1 MDEKAK
7 AAAAPTKAAP
17 PKGPASSVST
27 NSLVTLIGAAMVI
40 MSVLGPMCFD
50 TGDCGKKAAA
60 TPAVHGDIPVDGAL
74 DDADDEFDVPAA
86 ASSRPKKVAKHGMDD
101 PNLAALPVDGRV
113 HVSLCVTPCAPP
125 VSAPRVLPP
134 LTPVSPPRAPPRATA
149 ATPDSTGAASTRWR
163 KALLST
169 CPWKCITTS
178 TRLPRCGLPSQASC
192 QAPCCPS
199 SSSSPSATSSAP

>member
-101 PNLAALPVDGRV
+101 PNLAAPPVDGRV
-113 HVSLCVTPCAPP
+113 HVSLCVTPLRAAP
-125 VSAPRVLPP
+125 VSAPRVLPT
-134 LTPVSPPRAPPRATA
+134 LAPVSPPRAAPRH
-149 ATPDSTGAASTRWR
+149 
-163 KALLST
+163 
-169 CPWKCITTS
+169 
-178 TRLPRCGLPSQASC
+178 SC
-192 QAPCCPS
+192 NS
-199 SSSSPSATSSAP
+199 